1 MVTNQVLGTTQVV
14 QDLAATLLQRRN
26 LVLRNVRIK
35 DGETLIIGGMLKEGE
50 SKSVNKI
57 PLLGDLPGI
66 GMFFRSTT
74 SKKEVQELVIML
86 TPRIIKETEDLVNEG
101 NTAL

>member
-1 MVTNQVLGTTQVV
+1 
-14 QDLAATLLQRRN
+14 
-26 LVLRNVRIK
+26 
-35 DGETLIIGGMLKEGE
+35 MLKEGE